1 MVWNTVGSIL
11 ITLRKATASAR
22 SLLIDLLPAVDVVP
36 AELADFDDD
45 VVAAAPAADPVF
57 DDVFPPLLLISVLL
71 SEEDFVTF
79 ITVNESEDLL
89 ASALAGKQIA
99 KIWRIKFSANINID
113 KLSWKFIQKKIG
125 KIVLLSVRPFI
136 SHFPVLGLS

>member
-1 MVWNTVGSIL
+1 MALNTVSSIL
-11 ITLRKATASAR
+11 ITLRKAAASAR

-45 VVAAAPAADPVF
+45 AVAAAPAADP
-57 DDVFPPLLLISVLL
+57 DLNDVFPPLPVASVLL
-71 SEEDFVTF
+71 SEDDFITF

-89 ASALAGKQIA
+89 ASALAGKQVT

-113 KLSWKFIQKKIG
+113 KLFESLFGKKSSKKGRRICYL
-125 KIVLLSVRPFI
+125 IYFVN
-136 SHFPVLGLS
+136 